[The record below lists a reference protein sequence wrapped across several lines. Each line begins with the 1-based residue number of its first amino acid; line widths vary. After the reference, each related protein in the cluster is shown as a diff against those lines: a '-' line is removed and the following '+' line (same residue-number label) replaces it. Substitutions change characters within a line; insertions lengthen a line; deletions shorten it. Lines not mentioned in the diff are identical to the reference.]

1 MRLLLKKTLILFGFE
16 NCLSSEVISLKESYV
31 RISYSGRRYRVSEKN
46 LQKIDSLVEEVLSRV
61 EELSIAWLTCN
72 QSCNSIY
79 REITSLADVT
89 LPIIYFESLEDRNQ
103 KIFKMLEN
111 VDRIIV
117 VGRDVKDLDCDK
129 IESIET
135 SYELNDECWNKL
147 DQLISSN

>member
-1 MRLLLKKTLILFGFE
+1 M
-16 NCLSSEVISLKESYV
+16 
-31 RISYSGRRYRVSEKN
+31 
-46 LQKIDSLVEEVLSRV
+46 EEVLSRV

-79 REITSLADVT
+79 REITSLTDVT